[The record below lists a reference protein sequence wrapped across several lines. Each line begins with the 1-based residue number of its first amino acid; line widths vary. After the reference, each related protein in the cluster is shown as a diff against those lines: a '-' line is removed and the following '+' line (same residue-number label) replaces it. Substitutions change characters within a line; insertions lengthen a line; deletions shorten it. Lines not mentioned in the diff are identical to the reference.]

1 MSGMIGDNTQTIDYA
16 REESER
22 LQRDYAELARTAQS
36 LFDEAAEVPDV
47 IEVEHKSAVVELI
60 KRIRDV
66 TKRVTGIHE
75 LEKLPHLRR
84 GQGVD
89 NFFFGLHDS
98 LMRRDKKNRPGI
110 GDTLNQRL
118 TELDVRLLAEEN
130 ERRRL
135 AAEEA
140 ARIARAKAEAE
151 AKAAR
156 EADEKRLAA
165 ERARL
170 AETRAAK
177 QEAAA
182 EAERAASAAI
192 VEAKVAEAAAEEAH
206 VATLSRPADIM
217 RQRTAAGTLSTMQ
230 QETFAEIEDPAL
242 LDAIRLWTFV
252 TFEAKQKALNG
263 WARSTDWREQ
273 MPGARVGRRPKS
285 QVR

>member
-1 MSGMIGDNTQTIDYA
+1 MSMIGDNTQTIDYA

-22 LQRDYAELARTAQS
+22 LQRDYAELVRTAES

-47 IEVEHKSAVVELI
+47 LQVEHKSAVVELI
-60 KRIRDV
+60 KRIRDA

-84 GQGVD
+84 GQGCD

-140 ARIARAKAEAE
+140 ARIARVKAEAE
-151 AKAAR
+151 ARMAR
-156 EADEKRLAA
+156 EAEKERLAA

-170 AETRAAK
+170 AETRQAKAAVA
-177 QEAAA
+177 AAA
-182 EAERAASAAI
+182 EEAASKAA
-192 VEAKVAEAAAEEAH
+192 VESKVAEAAAEEAH

-217 RQRTAAGTLSTMQ
+217 RQRTSSGTLSTMQ
-230 QETFAEIEDPAL
+230 QEVYSEIEDQAL
-242 LDAIRLWTFV
+242 LDRDKLWTFV
-252 TFEAKQKALNG
+252 PFSAKQRALNG